1 MLHLASYAQHASVVE
16 HLMGHC
22 RPRLDIRNEEG
33 LNPMEVCQ
41 SPQILAIY
49 ITAVQK
55 MKQEIEKKKK
65 QPLRDITNMQPKI

>member
-1 MLHLASYAQHASVVE
+1 
-16 HLMGHC
+16 
-22 RPRLDIRNEEG
+22 
-33 LNPMEVCQ
+33 MEVCQ

-65 QPLRDITNMQPKI
+65 QPLRDITNMQPKIQVHE